1 MLTVLRDSHI
11 KDLMQATKVTQ
22 SYVSLFYFAGL
33 TCDKCSLILL
43 CDITAGIKPP
53 ILLQCV
59 LQLMALNLSPLNCR
73 RGYFSII

>member
-1 MLTVLRDSHI
+1 MLTVLWDSQI
-11 KDLMQATKVTQ
+11 KDIMQATRVTQ

-53 ILLQCV
+53 ILLRRA
-59 LQLMALNLSPLNCR
+59 LQFTALNLSPLNCR